1 MNRDKPAPN
10 EWYHVYNRGVDKRKT
25 FMDYKDYE
33 RMQELLYIT
42 NATKPIHR
50 SDKLFSNK
58 SELFSLDRG
67 SPLVDV
73 AAYCLMPNH
82 VHLLLRSTLDNGI
95 SSFMRKLMTGYTMY
109 FNIKYERTGNLFY
122 KPFRS
127 RHVPDDRYG
136 QHVFNYILSNP
147 WELSKSGPKLKQ
159 IQFIETYKYGSLAD
173 LLCPRIE
180 SAILTPAHT
189 LPFSRK
195 PTAILFE
202 DAHFFDT

>member
-1 MNRDKPAPN
+1 
-10 EWYHVYNRGVDKRKT
+10 
-25 FMDYKDYE
+25 MDRNDYE
-33 RMQELLYIT
+33 RMQELLYIS
-42 NATKPIHR
+42 NSTKPIHR

-67 SPLVDV
+67 SPLVDI

-82 VHLLLRSTLDNGI
+82 VHLLVRSALDDGI
-95 SSFMRKLMTGYTMY
+95 SAFMRKLMTGYTMY

-136 QHVFNYILSNP
+136 QHVFNYVLSNP
-147 WELSKSGPKLKQ
+147 WELSKNGSRLKQ
-159 IQFIETYKYGSLAD
+159 IQFVETYTYGSLTD
-173 LLCPRIE
+173 LLHPRIE
-180 SAILTPAHT
+180 SAILAHAYT

-195 PTAILFE
+195 PTQTLLE
-202 DAHFFDT
+202 DAHFFDV